1 MIVSKDSGFSES
13 SALLGSPPK
22 VIWLRVGNC
31 TTALADPV
39 LRTDLVLRTA
49 ATRLANFREW
59 RRGLPGTQVSQSDM
73 RSGEVIACGL
83 IALQFEKRQ

>member
-31 TTALADPV
+31 TTGLADPV

-49 ATRLANFREW
+49 ATRLAIFE
-59 RRGLPGTQVSQSDM
+59 
-73 RSGEVIACGL
+73 SGEEGCLVL
-83 IALQFEKRQ
+83 RYPNLT